1 MQYSKNGHTPLHL
14 AALFGHTDTVKALLQ
29 TKGIDVNAT
38 DKSGW
43 TPLFIR
49 LAAQHTIQYT
59 TNIATSIGINSD
71 TESLSIFLDENSSK
85 KIVDTLMEKGANHLL
100 KSKNGETPMDLDKN
114 GYIKQFLKQKAI
126 KKSIFYGGATA
137 LLGTAVAIALF
148 ATGTIAVELM
158 HVVIAVAAIATAAL
172 AVGGVTY
179 MMLKP
184 STKMD
189 EVGEKK
195 LPEMSR

>member
-1 MQYSKNGHTPLHL
+1 
-14 AALFGHTDTVKALLQ
+14 
-29 TKGIDVNAT
+29 
-38 DKSGW
+38 
-43 TPLFIR
+43 
-49 LAAQHTIQYT
+49 
-59 TNIATSIGINSD
+59 
-71 TESLSIFLDENSSK
+71 
-85 KIVDTLMEKGANHLL
+85 
-100 KSKNGETPMDLDKN
+100 
-114 GYIKQFLKQKAI
+114 
-126 KKSIFYGGATA
+126 
-137 LLGTAVAIALF
+137 
-148 ATGTIAVELM
+148 M